1 MTRKSKSPD
10 PNAEVWAI
18 RHKETGEFWQ
28 ARSGKT
34 SWRKAN
40 HAASAWAQGEGINE
54 KDVPR
59 VPCTSR
65 WCKEGGCYHCDENR
79 TVRPKFREQ
88 DTYECVRLES
98 DVESELTKAL
108 ARIKELE
115 ANEEKLKGF
124 YLRQMARLKERAGLL
139 KSKHKGNEDKFTYH
153 GGYDLGYLEGQI
165 RAIDDVF
172 KLEAE

>member
-18 RHKETGEFWQ
+18 RHVETGEFWQ

-65 WCKEGGCYHCDENR
+65 WCKEGGCYYCDENR

-88 DTYECVRLES
+88 DTYECVKLES

-115 ANEEKLKGF
+115 A
-124 YLRQMARLKERAGLL
+124 
-139 KSKHKGNEDKFTYH
+139 
-153 GGYDLGYLEGQI
+153 
-165 RAIDDVF
+165 
-172 KLEAE
+172 KLEVANAFFADSGWPTREDVGL